1 MIRRF
6 ALLSFSVLLAG
17 PVGKSTKNAGPVVSQ
32 KQQIGQ
38 TILWSSPLGPLNLGI
53 GRGFRPASL
62 ETFRFG
68 VSSRF

>member
-1 MIRRF
+1 MTRRI
-6 ALLSFSVLLAG
+6 ALLAFSVLLAG
-17 PVGKSTKNAGPVVSQ
+17 PVAKSTKNAGPVVSQ

-38 TILWSSPLGPLNLGI
+38 TILWSSPLGPLNIGI
-53 GRGFRPASL
+53 GFRPASL